1 MNDVR
6 KEYTITKNTV
16 SAITTINRN
25 SDNGIGPYIHT
36 RFIERTEELNFKL
49 N

>member
-1 MNDVR
+1 MNDVS
-6 KEYTITKNTV
+6 KEYTITKNAV
-16 SAITTINRN
+16 GAIITINKN

-36 RFIERTEELNFKL
+36 RFIERTAEFIFKL